1 MIYKLKDNRS
11 VFAAG
16 CKDGIPIGLGY
27 LAVSFSL
34 GIAAKNAGL
43 TAVQAFVASLL
54 CKASAGQYAGFT
66 VIAAGAPL
74 IEAAIVT
81 LVANARYMLMSFA
94 LTQRLDPDMPFY
106 HRFFIAN
113 DITDELFGIAI
124 ARPGYVNPYYNYG
137 AALVAVLCWAFGAA
151 FGVMAGNILPVG
163 VVSAFSV
170 ALYGM
175 FIAVFIPPC
184 KNNKIMTGLIALC
197 FILSFAFSVLPVV
210 SAMSEGMRTIIL
222 TVAISAAAAWLFPVS
237 VQEVAKDE

>member
-137 AALVAVLCWAFGAA
+137 AALVAVLCWAFDDNN
-151 FGVMAGNILPVG
+151 MWIIIL
-163 VVSAFSV
+163 
-170 ALYGM
+170 
-175 FIAVFIPPC
+175 IAV
-184 KNNKIMTGLIALC
+184 
-197 FILSFAFSVLPVV
+197 
-210 SAMSEGMRTIIL
+210 IIL
-222 TVAISAAAAWLFPVS
+222 CCFCG
-237 VQEVAKDE
+237 